1 MPKDANNIYIER
13 TANYGLHILL
23 VNDLDITD
31 VSTKKNEFRNNCML
45 YYNKGVSGPN
55 RYY

>member
-1 MPKDANNIYIER
+1 MKIFYD
-13 TANYGLHILL
+13 
-23 VNDLDITD
+23 TD